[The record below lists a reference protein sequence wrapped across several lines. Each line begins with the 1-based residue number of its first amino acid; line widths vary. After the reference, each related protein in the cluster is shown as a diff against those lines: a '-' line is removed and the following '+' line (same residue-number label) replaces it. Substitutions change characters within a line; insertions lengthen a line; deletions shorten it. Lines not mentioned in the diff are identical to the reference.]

1 MNEPHFVPA
10 AQSGDVIA
18 AEFPRAS
25 GTTYLSTCSTGLLP
39 HSAREA
45 VHRLLDRRV
54 EGDMD
59 KAALFATIET
69 VRANFAALIQA
80 TADEIAI
87 TKNVSEGLSIIA
99 GALPWQPGDNVVVCL
114 DLEHPNNVYPWF
126 NLRERVGVEVRSVS
140 QRDGHI
146 PAEAVAAAID
156 EQTRL
161 VSLSTVSFSPGFR
174 TDFAPVSAVCR
185 ERDVFL
191 LADGVQSVGIL
202 DTDVD
207 ELGVD
212 ALAVSTQKGL
222 LGLYGFG
229 FLYCRRARAEALRPM
244 SLARFGVDL
253 GASAHEA
260 AKGTDQ
266 YALMAGARRF
276 DLGNYNYPG
285 AVACDQSLQVIAGIG
300 TKAIEAHV
308 INLSHR
314 LVRGLLDLGL
324 PVAGGEPGP
333 HLGSIVCI
341 GHFGAGGHDSTE
353 DAEMADLYEYL
364 TRHGVVLTIRQ
375 GMLRMAFHIYN
386 TEADVDRVLELCR
399 AWQRRN

>member
-10 AQSGDVIA
+10 AQSSDVIA

-126 NLRERVGVEVRSVS
+126 NLRERVGVEVRSVP

-156 EQTRL
+156 GRTRL

-174 TDFAPVSAVCR
+174 TDIAPVSAVCR

-253 GASAHEA
+253 GATAHEA

-266 YALMAGARRF
+266 YTLMAGARRF

-300 TKAIEAHV
+300 TKVIEAHV
-308 INLSHR
+308 ISLSHR

-324 PVAGGEPGP
+324 PVAGGEPGA

-341 GHFGAGGHDSTE
+341 GHFGAGGHDNTE

-386 TEADVDRVLELCR
+386 TEDDVDRVLELCR